1 MVLKM
6 SRPQKHPKTGIY
18 QFRKRVPDRLQALL
32 GKKEEKVTLGTRDLA
47 EAKVLHA
54 RIAAEIEERWHLLS
68 AGTQALS
75 EKQAVGVAG
84 EIYRDFVAQY
94 EDNPSNLSLTEIL
107 FVSAYAK
114 GKKPKIMIAGSNPD
128 LAKMMMQKFLAH
140 NMGRIPE
147 LVTTFLQRKGL
158 CLDPRSL
165 KMVTDRVTE
174 AVLQAHEHIKK
185 MAKGDYSPDPRA
197 ARFPDLV
204 LPRPDATS
212 PRPTTKLGGYSTL
225 QVFED
230 YVGEKRISTA
240 SLIRWRPIIEKVSK
254 EVPDC
259 RDLSRQWVIGWK
271 NRLLASGLAQT
282 TVRDTYLAVLRATC
296 EWGVANDRLPENPV
310 AKVTVSVP
318 RKIRTRSP
326 GYSKA
331 EAATVLRAT
340 FSPTPAKMSPPMAS
354 ARKWV
359 PWLCAYTGA
368 RVGEI
373 SQLRKSDI
381 VERDGFHLI
390 WITPEAGT
398 TKDSKARWV
407 AVHSHL
413 VELGFLR
420 FVASSKNGPL
430 FYDKSLARDP
440 DSTHPQHKK
449 VGEKLCKWIRSK
461 EVGLTDDRL
470 QPNHAWRHTF
480 KTLAR
485 SAGMDTGARDY
496 MQGHTPATEGEGYG
510 EHLADVLSREIEKI
524 PRFST
529 AG

>member
-1 MVLKM
+1 MVLRM

-18 QFRKRVPDRLQALL
+18 QFRKRVPEKLQGLL
-32 GKKEEKVTLGTRDLA
+32 GKKEEKLSLGTRNLA

-54 RIAAEIEERWHLLS
+54 RIAADVEERWHLLA
-68 AGTQALS
+68 AGSQSLS
-75 EKQAVGVAG
+75 EKQAMGVAG
-84 EIYRDFVAQY
+84 EVYRDLIAQY
-94 EDNPSNLSLTEIL
+94 DENPSALPLSQVL
-107 FVSAYAK
+107 FDAAHIQK
-114 GKKPKIMIAGSNPD
+114 KKPRVMIAGSNPELAAMMLQKALDRSKARVPD
-128 LAKMMMQKFLAH
+128 LV
-140 NMGRIPE
+140 E
-147 LVTTFLQRKGL
+147 SFLQKKGL
-158 CLDPRSL
+158 RLDPQSL
-165 KMVTDRVTE
+165 KMVVDRVGT
-174 AVLQAHEHIKK
+174 AVMQAQAHIRK
-185 MAKGDYSPDPRA
+185 MAEGDYRPDPEA
-197 ARFPDLV
+197 ARFPDLA
-204 LPRPDATS
+204 LPRPDVVA
-212 PRPTTKLGGYSTL
+212 PRPTPKLGEYSIL

-230 YVGEKRISTA
+230 YANEKKISPAT
-240 SLIRWRPIIEKVSK
+240 LIRWRPIIEKVSK

-259 RDLSRQWVIGWK
+259 RDLTRRWVIGWK
-271 NRLLASGLAQT
+271 DRLIASGLAQRS
-282 TVRDTYLAVLRATC
+282 VRDTYLAVLRATC

-318 RKIRTRSP
+318 RKIKTRSP
-326 GYSKA
+326 SYSKA

-340 FSPTPAKMSPPMAS
+340 FNRTPVKMSSPMAS

-381 VERDGFHLI
+381 AERDGFHLI

-398 TKDSKARWV
+398 TKDSNARWV

-413 VELGFLR
+413 IELGFLK

-440 DSTHPQHKK
+440 NSTHPQHKK
-449 VGEKLCKWIRSK
+449 VGEKLCKWIRSE

-485 SAGMDTGARDY
+485 SAGMDVGARDY
-496 MQGHTPATEGEGYG
+496 MQGHIPATEGEGYG
-510 EHLADVLSREIEKI
+510 EHLADVLSREIEKL

-529 AG
+529 EG